1 MSDQPGETPKIHV
14 DSDWKSQAQAEKQR
28 LADLEAAKKGSAPAP
43 DAGTADGQAADGQAG
58 DEQRQQEIPPAN
70 WETLVMALATQA
82 LMCLGGTVDPKT
94 NRVLVDLE
102 AGKHHIDLLAV
113 LEEKT
118 AGNLSDEEANQLKSI
133 IHELQMQFVRIAQA
147 AASSMQQGGQGGAVA
162 PGAGP
167 GAGPGEADAMRDMAN
182 QLRMT
187 EE

>member
-1 MSDQPGETPKIHV
+1 MSDNPGETPKIHV

-28 LADLEAAKKGSAPAP
+28 LAEMEAAKKGTGGGPGGS
-43 DAGTADGQAADGQAG
+43 DAGTGPGPGSGDPGQH
-58 DEQRQQEIPPAN
+58 EIPPAN

-102 AGKHHIDLLAV
+102 AGKHHIDLLSV

-118 AGNLSDEEANQLKSI
+118 KGNLTDDEANQLKSI
-133 IHELQMQFVRIAQA
+133 VHELRVQFVRIAQA
-147 AASSMQQGGQGGAVA
+147 ATAAMAGGAQ
-162 PGAGP
+162 PGAAGIGP
-167 GAGPGEADAMRDMAN
+167 GGAPDAEAMRNMAN

-187 EE
+187 EK